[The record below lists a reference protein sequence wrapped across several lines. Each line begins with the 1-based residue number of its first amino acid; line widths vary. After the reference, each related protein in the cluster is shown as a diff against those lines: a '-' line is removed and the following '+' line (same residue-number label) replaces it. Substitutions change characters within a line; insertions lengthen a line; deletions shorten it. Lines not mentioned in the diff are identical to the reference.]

1 MASGCSY
8 VSARPQQSPLFPLDL
23 LQKGNLPW
31 KSISFLNW
39 CWESVNDGAHVCWV
53 VQFCV
58 FSSSEKQQKWLLYEP
73 RLCSGGVTVE
83 EMSMHSWSCSAHM
96 HTDSTCVGTHCV
108 LDSKSSQVI
117 SLNTVT
123 WSKYNMKNDVHRT
136 ESYRSN
142 TEYSKPPCSLK
153 CNTTQSDKIT
163 ANHNIFYV

>member
-83 EMSMHSWSCSAHM
+83 EMSMHSWSCSA
-96 HTDSTCVGTHCV
+96 
-108 LDSKSSQVI
+108 QVI